1 MNKSIILK
9 RPVAVHGWRVIG
21 RIAKTV
27 RREELE
33 PILLRA
39 RETNGTDEKD
49 IAEHLLF
56 SLSRKVVAKRL
67 LHIGKALNILEEI
80 RENRE
85 RRFVLTEDGEKAI
98 KTGKVFVPEQG
109 AWTVWASDDPLLSSP
124 ILRIES
130 WQEPRAF
137 DETRNGREKR
147 SFDKLPLWI
156 REAGGTEI
164 TPPAAR
170 NGIAIRIDDLEEKAE
185 EVASNG
191 SLNLIWNVHECRLRL
206 RGRLNGK
213 EVDAELEAPKETS
226 DEIWD
231 VLLKGK
237 GLLED
242 WDMARQELQVPF
254 DDTTEPERESMRRS
268 LEFKRPSVPNYGVF
282 DPLTVS
288 GVPIVAN
295 SHDDAQAWSKW
306 RLDKRIRD
314 YASSQRYADWCREAV
329 APFDQYRLELP
340 ARAELAESAWGAAG
354 RPKPR
359 AWHLIATEDWRL

>member
-27 RREELE
+27 KREELE

-39 RETNGTDEKD
+39 RETNGTDAKD
-49 IAEHLLF
+49 VAEHLLF
-56 SLSRKVVAKRL
+56 SPSRRGVAERL

-80 RENRE
+80 KENRG

-98 KTGKVFVPEQG
+98 ETGKVFVPEQG

-124 ILRIES
+124 ILRIEP
-130 WQEPRAF
+130 WKEPRAF
-137 DETRNGREKR
+137 DETRNDREER
-147 SFDKLPLWI
+147 SFGELPHWI
-156 REAGGTEI
+156 RKAEGAELR
-164 TPPAAR
+164 PPAAR
-170 NGIAIRIDDLEEKAE
+170 NGVAIRIDDLEEKAE
-185 EVASNG
+185 TVASNG
-191 SLNLIWNVHECRLRL
+191 SLNLIWDVHECRLHL

-213 EVDAELEAPKETS
+213 EVDSELEAPRKTS
-226 DEIWD
+226 DEIWN
-231 VLLKGK
+231 VLLEGK

-242 WDMARQELQVPF
+242 WDTDRQVLQVPF
-254 DDTTEPERESMRRS
+254 DDTTAPERESMRRS
-268 LEFKRPSVPNYGVF
+268 LEFTRPSVPDYGDF

-295 SHDDAQAWSKW
+295 SHDDAQAWSEW
-306 RLDKRIRD
+306 RLAKRICD

-340 ARAELAESAWGAAG
+340 ARAELAKSAWGSAG

>member
-9 RPVAVHGWRVIG
+9 RPVAVRGWRVIG

-27 RREELE
+27 KREELE
-33 PILLRA
+33 PILRRA
-39 RETNGTDEKD
+39 RETNGTDAKD
-49 IAEHLLF
+49 IADHLLF
-56 SLSRKVVAKRL
+56 SPSRKVVAERL
-67 LHIGKALNILEEI
+67 LDIGKALNILEEI
-80 RENRE
+80 RENRG

-98 KTGKVFVPEQG
+98 ETGKVFVPEQG
-109 AWTVWASDDPLLSSP
+109 AWTVWASEDPLLSSP
-124 ILRIES
+124 ILRIEC
-130 WQEPRAF
+130 WKEPRA
-137 DETRNGREKR
+137 RNDREER
-147 SFDKLPLWI
+147 SFDELPHWL
-156 REAGGTEI
+156 RKAEGTEI

-170 NGIAIRIDDLEEKAE
+170 NGTAIRIDDLEEKAE
-185 EVASNG
+185 AVKSNG

-206 RGRLNGK
+206 RGRLNCK

-226 DEIWD
+226 DDIWD
-231 VLLKGK
+231 VLLEGK

-242 WDMARQELQVPF
+242 WDMDRQELQVPF

-268 LEFKRPSVPNYGVF
+268 LEFKRPSVPSYGYF

-295 SHDDAQAWSKW
+295 SHDDAQAWSEW
-306 RLDKRIRD
+306 RLDKRVRD
-314 YASSQRYADWCREAV
+314 YASSQRYADWCGEAV

-340 ARAELAESAWGAAG
+340 TRAELAESAWGSAG